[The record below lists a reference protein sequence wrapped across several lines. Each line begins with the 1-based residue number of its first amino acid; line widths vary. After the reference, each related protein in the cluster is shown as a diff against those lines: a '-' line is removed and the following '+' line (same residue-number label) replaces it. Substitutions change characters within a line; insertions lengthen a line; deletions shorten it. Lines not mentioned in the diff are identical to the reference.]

1 MLVKCKKDSFQN
13 IFEFMN
19 YTEFVLGQKFPY
31 KTIRKKDLSKYYFH
45 AYCVLLNDMLKTHS
59 GSLHQYAKLR
69 HNIDLDSDIKLSIK
83 KIKKKLILGNKVD
96 YRFVLVSQLLHALEL
111 LNINTLK
118 EEDKVLLQKKLCFS
132 KKNFALALEYAKDH
146 GKIKNER
153 ILKSFAAH
161 VNFKDSHNKY
171 KQTKV
176 KHIGICA
183 NMSCGKSTFVNA
195 LLGNDYLPARNEST
209 TACIT
214 SVYDYDNAKSM
225 IGVAVKNDHIY
236 AIGDNMDTV
245 TINKWNSEADH
256 IILESDLDNISNNNI
271 VVAVH
276 DTPGINNSGNDNH
289 SKITMNFLSQNKMD
303 AIIYVANAEHLAT
316 EDDKNLL
323 VELRDKILPKSKSKM
338 LFVINKFDSI
348 DISKESKDDIVI
360 RYLEFLENLGFEK
373 PKIYPISSKA
383 ARLFKMALNGR
394 VYLFSENELDEF
406 KPLVNK
412 FNKRLNLAANN
423 DVFYIKET
431 IQRSLEF
438 GESITLDGGEVE
450 IQKIYQALKNT
461 GLLGL
466 ESDIETLLS
475 NDEMQRGNSTLPEI
489 FFSKAK

>member
-1 MLVKCKKDSFQN
+1 MIVDCKHKKEAFQS

-19 YTEFVLGQKFPY
+19 YAEFVLGQKFSY
-31 KTIRKKDLSKYYFH
+31 KKKDFSKYYFH
-45 AYCVLLNDMLKTHS
+45 AYCVLLNDMLANS
-59 GSLHQYAKLR
+59 NANLHKYAKLK
-69 HNIDLDSDIKLSIK
+69 HNVDLNFDIKSSIK
-83 KIKKKLILGNKVD
+83 KIRKKNKVD
-96 YRFVLVSQLLHALEL
+96 YRFVLVAQLLHALEL

-118 EEDKVLLQKKLCFS
+118 EDDKLLLQKKLCFS

-146 GKIKNER
+146 SKIKSEK
-153 ILKSFAAH
+153 ILKTFMEH
-161 VNFKDSHNKY
+161 VNFKKSHNKY
-171 KQTKV
+171 KQTKI

-195 LLGNDYLPARNEST
+195 LLGNDYLPARNEAT
-209 TACIT
+209 TACVT
-214 SVYDYDNAKSM
+214 SVYDYDFATHLLGMAIKENHTYSISDNADVS
-225 IGVAVKNDHIY
+225 VVNA
-236 AIGDNMDTV
+236 
-245 TINKWNSEADH
+245 WNAEADH
-256 IILESDLDNISNNNI
+256 IILQADLDNISNENTI
-271 VVAVH
+271 AAVH
-276 DTPGINNSGNDNH
+276 DTPGVNNSANDEHKKVTMEFFGN
-289 SKITMNFLSQNKMD
+289 NKMD
-303 AIIYVANAEHLAT
+303 LILYVANAEHLAT

-360 RYLEFLENLGFEK
+360 RYLEFLEDLGFEK

-394 VYLFSENELDEF
+394 VDLFSENELDEF

-412 FNKRLNLAANN
+412 FNKRLNLAASN

-438 GESITLDGGEVE
+438 EESITLDGEEVE

>member
-236 AIGDNMDTV
+236 AIGDNIDTV

-303 AIIYVANAEHLAT
+303 AIIYVANAEQLGT
-316 EDDKNLL
+316 TDEEKLL
-323 VELRDKILPKSKSKM
+323 KELLKLGAPFTI
-338 LFVINKFDSI
+338 FVLNKADSI
-348 DISKESKDDIVI
+348 DTEKESIEKIIEDFRKQIVDIGYNKDS
-360 RYLEFLENLGFEK
+360 
-373 PKIYPISSKA
+373 KIFPISSKA
-383 ARLFKMALNGR
+383 ARLFKMALKGDADKFSASERASFGSLFEYFIENTDLTKTGFKCSCDDDTEITVGR
-394 VYLFSENELDEF
+394 EVFSKNDIKKALNNSGLTVLEDEIE
-406 KPLVNK
+406 K
-412 FNKRLNLAANN
+412 
-423 DVFYIKET
+423 
-431 IQRSLEF
+431 
-438 GESITLDGGEVE
+438 
-450 IQKIYQALKNT
+450 
-461 GLLGL
+461 LLGG
-466 ESDIETLLS
+466 T
-475 NDEMQRGNSTLPEI
+475 
-489 FFSKAK
+489 K